1 MHLCLFIGVLGR
13 PGTQY
18 YKALK
23 CMVKGVTEEKTN
35 IFLLLQKTHVIAEN
49 NVENTKEMKF
59 EISPSKR
66 IVIFVI

>member
-1 MHLCLFIGVLGR
+1 
-13 PGTQY
+13 
-18 YKALK
+18 
-23 CMVKGVTEEKTN
+23 MVKGVTEEKTN